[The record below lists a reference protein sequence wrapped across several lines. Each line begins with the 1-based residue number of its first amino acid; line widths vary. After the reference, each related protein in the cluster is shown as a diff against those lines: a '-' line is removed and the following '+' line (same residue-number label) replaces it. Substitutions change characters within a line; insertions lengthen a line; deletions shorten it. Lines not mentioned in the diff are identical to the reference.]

1 MTTATSADDHLIV
14 ANAID
19 SLPASARRELALG
32 PLDDPDCRVCQTL
45 NPMKPSNDDAVTILN
60 FHELGPEGLA
70 EAGRDAL
77 GKDRRLSV
85 DEHEAAIGYQR
96 MLERLPPTNIQRTTV
111 ESLAGDLNWWR
122 CLYVYLLAGW
132 RP

>member
-77 GKDRRLSV
+77 GKDRRL
-85 DEHEAAIGYQR
+85 
-96 MLERLPPTNIQRTTV
+96 LERLPPTNIQRTTV